1 MGERQ
6 TTTKISN
13 HLLSFA
19 LGAASQRK
27 FAQFFLG
34 TELDCFERER
44 ERERERKASHDQP
57 WRTEVGV
64 FILHTKKIEL
74 VVGWGK
80 GRKWEGGLVGGRG

>member
-1 MGERQ
+1 VGERQ

-13 HLLSFA
+13 NLLSFV

-34 TELDCFERER
+34 TEHDCF

-64 FILHTKKIEL
+64 FILHTKKFEL
-74 VVGWGK
+74 
-80 GRKWEGGLVGGRG
+80 

>member
-1 MGERQ
+1 VGERQ

-44 ERERERKASHDQP
+44 EREREKSF
-57 WRTEVGV
+57 T
-64 FILHTKKIEL
+64 
-74 VVGWGK
+74 
-80 GRKWEGGLVGGRG
+80 